1 MRGDETVE
9 KTAAQLDTLADSAAA
24 KGGVRAKVA
33 DELADDAA
41 FLRKLKPS
49 LIVARAKGKPPKA
62 QEPVAR
68 AQSSGKQAPGRP
80 QLGTRSTGKRGPN
93 PLLVAGIAFAA
104 GTLLAKAIDWR
115 SHAHPRR

>member
-1 MRGDETVE
+1 MRGDGTVE

-49 LIVARAKGKPPKA
+49 LIVARAKGKAPKA
-62 QEPVAR
+62 QEPVTR
-68 AQSSGKQAPGRP
+68 AQSSGKQAPGGP
-80 QLGTRSTGKRGPN
+80 QLGPRSTGKRGPN